1 MLKKEKTAKVKAPV
15 KRGRPVKSAA
25 AKKTVKAVKTVKS
38 KVANRPAKKMTE
50 AKIEALL
57 EKRKSTATIP
67 LFEYEYNLRL
77 GLMFGVLI
85 GVILTTYLWVLV
97 NFIYF

>member
-1 MLKKEKTAKVKAPV
+1 MPKKVDAASVKT
-15 KRGRPVKSAA
+15 
-25 AKKTVKAVKTVKS
+25 AKKTVAASNKTKVVKTVT
-38 KVANRPAKKMTE
+38 AAARRGRPAKKMSE

-57 EKRKSTATIP
+57 EQRKSTTTIP

>member
-1 MLKKEKTAKVKAPV
+1 M
-15 KRGRPVKSAA
+15 A
-25 AKKTVKAVKTVKS
+25 AKKSTKAVKTIKR
-38 KVANRPAKKMTE
+38 KATAGRGRPAKKMSE

-57 EKRKSTATIP
+57 DKRKKNATIT